1 MEVQQHYQQP
11 TPTLPTLE
19 SALSL
24 FLQDLKVRNLSSH
37 TNTAYH
43 TDIRQFIDW
52 IHQTDISIARPD
64 QVLKGTITEYLS
76 FLATKAHSGVTRA
89 RKLAALKMF
98 FRYLFES
105 GILPSSPAATIAM
118 PKKEKK
124 TVVFLRPDEYSRLLA
139 AAGGNIR
146 DYAILQLFLQ
156 TGIRVGELVNLHLAD
171 IDLSARTI
179 RIMGKGKKER
189 LLDLE
194 KKATQA
200 LKTYLGVRPAA
211 ISNQLFLNYLGDP
224 ISDRGVKKLIEK
236 YRRLAEITKKIS
248 CHSLRHTFATYKAE
262 RGISAFQL
270 KDWLGH
276 ERLDTSLLYVHL
288 GRTEAAKKLME
299 ATSL

>member
-1 MEVQQHYQQP
+1 MEEQKNNHQQS
-11 TPTLPTLE
+11 TTLPTLE

-24 FLQDLKVRNLSSH
+24 FLQDLEARNLSSH
-37 TNTAYH
+37 TITAYH
-43 TDIRQFIDW
+43 TDIRQFVDW
-52 IHQTDISIARPD
+52 IHQTDLTIARPD

-76 FLATKAHSGVTRA
+76 FLSSKSQSGVTRA

-98 FRYLFES
+98 FRHLFEN
-105 GILPSSPAATIAM
+105 GILPHSPAATLAM

-124 TVVFLRPDEYSRLLA
+124 TVVYLRPDEFSRLLA
-139 AAGGNIR
+139 AAGGNLR

-156 TGIRVGELVNLHLAD
+156 TGIRVSELVNLHLGD
-171 IDLSARTI
+171 IDLPARTI

-189 LLDLE
+189 MIDLE

-200 LKTYLGVRPAA
+200 IKTYLAVRPNA
-211 ISNQLFLNYLGDP
+211 ISDQLFLNYLGEP
-224 ISDRGVKKLIEK
+224 ISDRGVKKIVEK

-262 RGISAFQL
+262 RGITAFQL

-276 ERLDTSLLYVHL
+276 V
-288 GRTEAAKKLME
+288 
-299 ATSL
+299 